1 MGLAVTGGAPRGA
14 RCFAIAVLA
23 ALAIQPGCVLV
34 TGNELSP
41 FSRRSRPLREHV
53 VAGEGRNR
61 IVLIDLSGEITDQS
75 AERLGV
81 ATREGTVALV
91 DAALRAAEEDDRVKA
106 VILRVNSPGGTVTAS
121 DILYARLMSFKEK
134 RRIPLYA
141 LIMDI
146 GASGAYYTSLAA
158 DQIIANPTAVVG
170 SIGVIFQSVSL
181 AGLLGKIGV
190 SNQTVK
196 TGAMKDMGSPLST
209 MTAEQRQVLETLIG
223 EMQERF
229 VGLVRE
235 RRSGLTPEMDRLMQD
250 GRVFSA
256 NQALAGGL
264 VDDIDYLEG
273 TIDRA
278 KRAAGLTAAT
288 VIQYRQPDDYARG
301 IYARGGESPLQV
313 NLVNLDSS
321 PLASTPR
328 FLYQWI
334 P

>member
-1 MGLAVTGGAPRGA
+1 MVAAAGVFSRWARLATLVASLLVAGLS
-14 RCFAIAVLA
+14 
-23 ALAIQPGCVLV
+23 GCVLV

-41 FSRRSRPLREHV
+41 FSRRVQPLREHV
-53 VAGEGRNR
+53 LGGKGRDR
-61 IVLIDLSGEITDQS
+61 VLLIDISGEISDQ
-75 AERLGV
+75 ATERLGV
-81 ATREGTVALV
+81 STREGTVSLV

-121 DILYARLMSFKEK
+121 DILYTRLMTFKAERK
-134 RRIPLYA
+134 IPLFA
-141 LIMDI
+141 VIMDM

-170 SIGVIFQSVSL
+170 SIGVIFQSISL
-181 AGLLGKIGV
+181 SGLLGKVGV
-190 SNQTVK
+190 TNQTVK
-196 TGAMKDMGSPLST
+196 TGEMKDLGSPLTS
-209 MTAEQRQVLETLIG
+209 MTAEQREIVEGLIG
-223 EMQERF
+223 DMYERF

-235 RRSGLTPEMDRLMQD
+235 RRPSLTPEMDRLMRD

-273 TIDRA
+273 VIERA
-278 KRAAGLTAAT
+278 KRAAGLGTAT
-288 VIQYRQPDDYARG
+288 VIEYRQPDDVPRG
-301 IYARGGESPLQV
+301 IYARGAAPLQV
-313 NLVNLDSS
+313 NLLSLEA
-321 PLASTPR
+321 PRAASPR